1 YVILTTGLLGI
12 AAAANAQKADKYLY
26 KGNELY
32 RKQEFE
38 RSSELYKQAL
48 TADPKSPIANF
59 NQGNALFRQQKFD
72 DAKQSFDE
80 VIQNTTDKGS
90 KEQAYY
96 NKGVAAIKQN
106 KLEESIDAWKNALK
120 LDPTDQEAR
129 ENLQKALRE
138 LKKQQQQQNKKNKDQ
153 KKQQQQQKQQQDQ
166 QQQQPPPQSK
176 LSKQRVEQLLKA
188 LQQKEKEVQDRLQK
202 EKVASPRRPEKD
214 W

>member
-1 YVILTTGLLGI
+1 MVI
-12 AAAANAQKADKYLY
+12 AAAANAQKAEKYLY

-32 RKQEFE
+32 KKQEFE
-38 RSSELYKQAL
+38 KSLEQYKQAL

-80 VIQNTTDKGS
+80 VIENAPDKGS

-96 NKGVAAIKQN
+96 NKGVASIKQN

-120 LDPTDQEAR
+120 LDPTDQQAR

-138 LKKQQQQQNKKNKDQ
+138 LKKQQQQQQQQNKKNKDE
-153 KKQQQQQKQQQDQ
+153 QKQQQKD

>member
-1 YVILTTGLLGI
+1 MLGI

-32 RKQEFE
+32 KKQEFE
-38 RSSELYKQAL
+38 KSSEQYKQAL

-59 NQGNALFRQQKFD
+59 NQGNSLFRQQKFD

-80 VIQNTTDKGS
+80 VIDNTTDKS
-90 KEQAYY
+90 TKEQAYY

-106 KLEESIDAWKNALK
+106 KLEESVDAWKNALK
-120 LDPTDQEAR
+120 LDPADQEAR

-138 LKKQQQQQNKKNKDQ
+138 LKKKQQQQQQNKKNKDQ
-153 KKQQQQQKQQQDQ
+153 KKDQQNQ

>member
-1 YVILTTGLLGI
+1 LLCV
-12 AAAANAQKADKYLY
+12 AAAADAQKADKYLY

-32 RKQEFE
+32 KKQEFE
-38 RSSELYKQAL
+38 KSSEQYKQAL

-59 NQGNALFRQQKFD
+59 NQGNSLFRQQKFD
-72 DAKQSFDE
+72 EAKQSFDD
-80 VIQNTTDKGS
+80 VINNTTDNAT

-106 KLEESIDAWKNALK
+106 KLEESVDAWKNALK

-138 LKKQQQQQNKKNKDQ
+138 LKKKQQQQQQNKKNKDQ
-153 KKQQQQQKQQQDQ
+153 KKDQQKQQQDQ